1 MILFPLRFIYTVYA
15 FLLFILFM
23 FAVLP
28 LVMVASLFGR
38 MKGGNFIYRICWI
51 WADIWMFLLGIRHKN
66 LYETPLNKNGQY
78 IFVANHSSYLDIP
91 ILMKAIRQPVRVL
104 GKMEMAKIPVFGFI
118 YRNAVVMV
126 DRSSADNRARSVQ
139 VMKSVLKRGVSIFI
153 FPEGTFNMGTQP
165 LKEFYDGAFRIALET
180 QTPIRPVIFA
190 DSMDILNNKSIF
202 SLRPGRSR
210 AIFLED
216 VPVEGLTLR
225 DHSKLKQTVMK
236 KMDEALRKYKPG
248 YYPD

>member
-1 MILFPLRFIYTVYA
+1 
-15 FLLFILFM
+15 M

-118 YRNAVVMV
+118 YRNAVVTV